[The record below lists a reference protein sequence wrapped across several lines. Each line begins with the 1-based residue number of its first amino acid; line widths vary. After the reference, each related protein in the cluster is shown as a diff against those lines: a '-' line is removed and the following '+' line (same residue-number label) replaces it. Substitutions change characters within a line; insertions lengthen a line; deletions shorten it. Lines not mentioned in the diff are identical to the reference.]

1 MTQQTLAQTRV
12 IDPILT
18 THAQGYLRPGNVG
31 RLLFPIATVRAYGGQ
46 VLEFGKESFRRYNTK
61 RAPGSA
67 TKRITFGYAGKPY
80 AITPAGLEAL
90 VPDENQNDASAVPG
104 LDLASDAID
113 LVLDTHELAHEY
125 ECAEIARNAT
135 NYDNSHKAALVG
147 ADRWTGDSSDP
158 TQDISAA
165 KNAVRG
171 SIGVRPNTVLLSA
184 SAFAGL
190 ESNKSIID
198 RLKYTGRDAV
208 TTEILARLWGVQS
221 VVVGEA
227 VGATGQ
233 DDDLGDVWG
242 DDVIV
247 AYVAPPTGGNS
258 RSNARPSYGYTYSI
272 TGMPLVRKPYRDE
285 NARSWVYPVDADR
298 TPVLTGLLA
307 GYLIQNAGAPAA

>member
-1 MTQQTLAQTRV
+1 
-12 IDPILT
+12 
-18 THAQGYLRPGNVG
+18 
-31 RLLFPIATVRAYGGQ
+31 
-46 VLEFGKESFRRYNTK
+46 
-61 RAPGSA
+61 
-67 TKRITFGYAGKPY
+67 
-80 AITPAGLEAL
+80 
-90 VPDENQNDASAVPG
+90 
-104 LDLASDAID
+104 
-113 LVLDTHELAHEY
+113 
-125 ECAEIARNAT
+125 
-135 NYDNSHKAALVG
+135 VG